1 MVLGPI
7 KQLRMY
13 LLLLCLLAAGNV
25 WGQRDGGGR
34 EAIDPERLQ
43 TARIAYITTRISLK
57 PEQAEKFWPVF
68 NAFTESRD
76 ASMRTMGDLSRGV
89 ENMTEEEAKSRIQQK
104 LQIQQKLVQ
113 DEKITLLI
121 QINGKV
127 RDKIEVDADI
137 SEEEAKRLA
146 ISSEKVKN
154 WVGEKENKKIVFVPK
169 KLVNIVI
176 N

>member
-1 MVLGPI
+1 M
-7 KQLRMY
+7 KQIRIY
-13 LLLLCLLAAGNV
+13 LLFLCLLAAGNV

-68 NAFTESRD
+68 NSFTESRD

-113 DEKITLLI
+113 DEKIFVAEAAKVLTYKQLLLLQNI
-121 QINGKV
+121 
-127 RDKIEVDADI
+127 
-137 SEEEAKRLA
+137 AKDFNRHLF
-146 ISSEKVKN
+146 ERGRERGN
-154 WVGEKENKKIVFVPK
+154 
-169 KLVNIVI
+169 
-176 N
+176 

>member
-1 MVLGPI
+1 MDRRRNMVLGPI

-68 NAFTESRD
+68 NSFTESRD

-113 DEKITLLI
+113 DEKIFVAEAAKVLTYKQLLLLQNI
-121 QINGKV
+121 
-127 RDKIEVDADI
+127 
-137 SEEEAKRLA
+137 AKDFNRHLF
-146 ISSEKVKN
+146 ERGRERGN
-154 WVGEKENKKIVFVPK
+154 
-169 KLVNIVI
+169 
-176 N
+176 

>member
-68 NAFTESRD
+68 NSFTESRD

-104 LQIQQKLVQ
+104 LQIQQKLFQ
-113 DEKITLLI
+113 DEKIFVAEAAKVLTYKQLLLLQNI
-121 QINGKV
+121 
-127 RDKIEVDADI
+127 
-137 SEEEAKRLA
+137 AKDFNRHLF
-146 ISSEKVKN
+146 ERGRERGN
-154 WVGEKENKKIVFVPK
+154 
-169 KLVNIVI
+169 
-176 N
+176 

>member
-1 MVLGPI
+1 MVLDPI

-68 NAFTESRD
+68 NSFTESRD

-113 DEKITLLI
+113 DEKTFVAEAAKVLTYKQLLLLQNI
-121 QINGKV
+121 
-127 RDKIEVDADI
+127 
-137 SEEEAKRLA
+137 AKDFNRHLY
-146 ISSEKVKN
+146 ERGRERGN
-154 WVGEKENKKIVFVPK
+154 
-169 KLVNIVI
+169 
-176 N
+176 